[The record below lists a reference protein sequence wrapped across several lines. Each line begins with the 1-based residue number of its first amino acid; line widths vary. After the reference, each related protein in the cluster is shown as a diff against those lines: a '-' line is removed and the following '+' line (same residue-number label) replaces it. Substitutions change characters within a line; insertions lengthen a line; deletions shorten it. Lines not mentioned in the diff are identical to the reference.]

1 MSFVLL
7 SVDHI
12 IAIHDEVLEINEL
25 QGLAG
30 DKSLEGALSRVDN
43 RLTYGLIDDIYSL
56 AASYATAI
64 SQAHCFNDGNKRTAF
79 QVLELVLDLN
89 GIQVIWD
96 VEAVGQKIV
105 LLSQSKL
112 DEADLAQWL
121 RRVIVSILKI
131 SRRAITRISN
141 VWWRINQVN
150 LT

>member
-1 MSFVLL
+1 MSFILL

-12 IAIHDEVLEINEL
+12 IAIHDEVLELNEL
-25 QGLAG
+25 QGMAG
-30 DKSLEGALSRVDN
+30 DKPLEGAFSRVEN

-79 QVLELVLDLN
+79 QVMDLILDLN
-89 GIQVIWD
+89 GINAIWD

-105 LLSQSKL
+105 LLSQSRL

-121 RRVIVSILKI
+121 RRVV
-131 SRRAITRISN
+131 
-141 VWWRINQVN
+141 V
-150 LT
+150 